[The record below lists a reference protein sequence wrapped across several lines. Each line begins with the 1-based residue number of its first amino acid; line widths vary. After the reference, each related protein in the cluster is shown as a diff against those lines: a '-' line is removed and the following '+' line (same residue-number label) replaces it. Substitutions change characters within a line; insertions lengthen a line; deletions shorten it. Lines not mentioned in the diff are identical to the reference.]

1 MTNIL
6 SSRERF
12 MKDEKG
18 FTLTEMLVTIMIM
31 IVVLFA
37 LFSIFDMTLRVFSSG
52 NNKVE
57 AVESARVGMEKMERE
72 VRQAYKFNSASSQD
86 HLLFATASPTAALTL
101 PGGSPKVVTQL
112 TFGNDL
118 GGPGAGNGMIEC
130 GSPCEYITYKLTDN
144 AGNSGCTTVAAAPC
158 TLRRVNTAN
167 SADVGAPVVENVAP
181 NGLTFTLFKSDGT
194 NPANESEVGML
205 LVELDVVV
213 DEGIGNAGTQ
223 TLTTVI
229 DLRNR

>member
-1 MTNIL
+1 MKISGL
-6 SSRERF
+6 RERF
-12 MKDEKG
+12 VRDEGG
-18 FTLTEMLVTIMIM
+18 FTLTEILVTIIIM
-31 IVVLFA
+31 TIVLFS
-37 LFSIFDMTLRVFSSG
+37 LYSIFDMTLKVFSFG

-72 VRQAYKFNSASSQD
+72 MRQAYKFNSASSQD
-86 HLLFATASPTAALTL
+86 HLFFTTATPTNAATL
-101 PGGSPKVVTQL
+101 PGGSPQVVTQL

-118 GGPGAGNGMIEC
+118 GGPGAGNGTIEC

-144 AGNSGCTTVAAAPC
+144 AGNNGCTTAAAAPC

-167 SADVGAPVVENVAP
+167 SADLGAPVVENVAP

-194 NPANESEVGML
+194 NPANESEVGMV

-213 DEGIGNAGTQ
+213 DEGIGNAGSQ